1 MKRSLIL
8 DKTLK
13 SRKEVSKSAFS
24 FLFSEIVHLCIERS
38 SENAVEIERQL
49 EELGYSLGPRFLE
62 LVVFRES
69 NCRKETS
76 VENILRFIFNN
87 VWVTLF
93 GKRPDDLQVS
103 NEEAGVYMIFEQEPS
118 LCNMYVCF
126 PRGNPEA
133 FNSAAFVAGIIEGML
148 NAAEFPCRVTANF
161 KGEGPDKQTVFQIK
175 FASESLRNEL
185 KQI

>member
-8 DKTLK
+8 DRALK

-24 FLFSEIVHLCIERS
+24 FLFSEIVYFCLQRS
-38 SENAVEIERQL
+38 NSNGAEIERQL

-62 LVVFRES
+62 LVVYRDT

-76 VENILRFIFNN
+76 VENILRFIYNN

-93 GKRPDDLQVS
+93 GKRADDLQVS

-118 LCNMYVCF
+118 LCNMYVNSA
-126 PRGNPEA
+126 RGSAEA

-148 NAAEFPCRVTANF
+148 NASEFPCKVTANF
-161 KGEGPDKQTVFQIK
+161 KGEGAEKQTVFQIK
-175 FASESLRNEL
+175 FASEGLRSEL
-185 KQI
+185 RQL